1 MEYDFEPLDENLQSK
16 KLTELKNQ
24 IKNSMPFLEKNL
36 DRILGY
42 LKKEEKLKNYLEI
55 NLPIFD
61 SNISYKM
68 NLYDKKIIITV
79 MSHDDSKIYGHLLID
94 GYDCLDKNRIK
105 DLGLKLNLQ
114 KPKDLF

>member
-1 MEYDFEPLDENLQSK
+1 MKYEFEPLDENIPSK
-16 KLTELKNQ
+16 KLHDLKSQ
-24 IKNSMPFLEKNL
+24 IKNSVPFLEENL

-94 GYDCLDKNRIK
+94 GYDCLDKKGIK
-105 DLGLKLNLQ
+105 EQGLKFNL
-114 KPKDLF
+114 PKAKDRF

>member
-24 IKNSMPFLEKNL
+24 IKISMPFLEKNL

-55 NLPIFD
+55 NLPILD

-68 NLYDKKIIITV
+68 NLYDKKVIITV
-79 MSHDDSKIYGHLLID
+79 MSYDDSKIYGHLLID
-94 GYDCLDKNRIK
+94 GYDCLDKKGIK
-105 DLGLKLNLQ
+105 EQGLKFNL
-114 KPKDLF
+114 KKAKDRF